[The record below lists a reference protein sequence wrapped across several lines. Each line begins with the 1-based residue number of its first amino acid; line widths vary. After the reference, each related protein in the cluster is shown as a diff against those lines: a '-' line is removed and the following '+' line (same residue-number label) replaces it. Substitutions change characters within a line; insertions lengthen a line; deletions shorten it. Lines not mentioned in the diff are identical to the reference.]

1 MAKTSIINRDLRRLR
16 LVKKYAAVRAR
27 LAAQM
32 KDTTQSEEDRQQAR
46 VKLHMLPRDSSPV
59 RLRNRCR
66 ATGRP
71 RGFYRKFGLSRNKL
85 RLAAMNGDVPG
96 LVKASW

>member
-1 MAKTSIINRDLRRLR
+1 MAKTSIINRDLRRLK
-16 LVKKYAAVRAR
+16 LVKKYAATRAR
-27 LAAQM
+27 LSAQM
-32 KDTTQSEEDRQQAR
+32 KDTTLSEETRQQAR

-59 RLRNRCR
+59 RLRSRCR
-66 ATGRP
+66 TTGRP

>member
-1 MAKTSIINRDLRRLR
+1 MAKTSIINRGLRRLK
-16 LVKKYAAVRAR
+16 LVKKYAGVRAR
-27 LAAQM
+27 LAAQV
-32 KDTTQSEEDRQQAR
+32 KDTTLSEETRQQAR

-59 RLRNRCR
+59 RLRSRCR

>member
-1 MAKTSIINRDLRRLR
+1 MAKTSIIHRDLRRLR
-16 LVKKYAAVRAR
+16 LVKKYAAARAR
-27 LAAQM
+27 LSAQM
-32 KDTTQSEEDRQQAR
+32 KDTMLSDEDRQQAR

>member
-1 MAKTSIINRDLRRLR
+1 MAKTSIINRGLRRLK
-16 LVKKYAAVRAR
+16 LVKKYAGVRAR
-27 LAAQM
+27 LAAQV
-32 KDTTQSEEDRQQAR
+32 KDTTLSEEDRQQAR
-46 VKLHMLPRDSSPV
+46 AKLHMLPRDSSPV

-85 RLAAMNGDVPG
+85 RLAAMDGDVPG

>member
-1 MAKTSIINRDLRRLR
+1 MAKTSIINRGLRRVR
-16 LVKKYAAVRAR
+16 LVKKYAAARAR
-27 LAAQM
+27 LAAQI
-32 KDTTQSEEDRQQAR
+32 KDTTRSEEDRQQAR
-46 VKLHMLPRDSSPV
+46 VKLRLLPRDSSPV

-85 RLAAMNGDVPG
+85 RLAAMDGDVPG

>member
-16 LVKKYAAVRAR
+16 LVKKYAAARAR
-27 LAAQM
+27 LAARM
-32 KDTTQSEEDRQQAR
+32 KDTTLSEDDRQQAR
-46 VKLHMLPRDSSPV
+46 VKLYLLPRDSSPV

-85 RLAAMNGDVPG
+85 RLAAMDGDVPG